1 MHEIQKSIL
10 KELLFKTDARFAE
23 LNVDDISNDHFSFHI
38 KRLTKLGLVK
48 KQDDGS
54 YTLTSQGKEY
64 ANRLDADSEEV
75 KVEKQA
81 KIGGLTVAVKE
92 IEGETKYLVQKRLK
106 QTFYGFH
113 GFVTG
118 KIKWGEKLKKGA
130 ARELKEETGLEADK
144 LELRGVEHKL
154 DYSKEGEVLEDKFF
168 YVFKA
173 VGLEG
178 DLKEDFEGGE
188 NRWLTQ
194 EEIKGL
200 DKKYEDVLKILS
212 TVKTSELDFFETET
226 EIDADKF

>member
-1 MHEIQKSIL
+1 MHKIQKSIL
-10 KELLFKTDARFAE
+10 KELLFKTDARFSE
-23 LNVDDISNDHFSFHI
+23 LNVEGLTNDHFTFHI
-38 KRLTKLGLVK
+38 KRLIEQGLVE
-48 KQDDGS
+48 KQEGGS
-54 YTLTSQGKEY
+54 YELTPKGKEH
-64 ANRLDADSEEV
+64 ANRLDADSKEI
-75 KVEKQA
+75 KIEKQA

-92 IEGETKYLVQKRLK
+92 KEGKTKYLIQKRLK
-106 QTFYGFH
+106 QPFYGFH

-168 YVFKA
+168 YIFKA
-173 VGLEG
+173 TELEG
-178 DLKEDFEGGE
+178 DFKEDFEGGE

-194 EEIKGL
+194 REIKNL

-212 TVKTSELDFFETET
+212 TVKTPELEFFETISEV
-226 EIDADKF
+226 DAEKF